1 MSRRMPRPARLNP
14 RVLLAEAG
22 VLVALVTYYELG
34 NLLFSADPQAAH
46 TAARTLWRLE
56 EQLGLF
62 LEPWFQATFSAA
74 PILMWL
80 LIFFY
85 VGPHFFLTLGF
96 YAWAYWFRFPSFP
109 EVRNS
114 LVAFT
119 LAAFGFQWFVPVSP
133 PRFIAEAGLADT
145 LEATLPV
152 NGNTGWV
159 QEFTNPYAAL
169 PSVHFGWALLVA
181 YLAIRL
187 GRSPHRWWW
196 LAYPTT
202 IGLSILATGNHW
214 LLDLA
219 YSAGVIALLELTLS
233 LWPRAWTMTTSAPAK
248 ATFPPPGIGVPGAAA
263 RGLSDPASAPGGDP
277 GPAPAADGSQ

>member
-1 MSRRMPRPARLNP
+1 MRRPTRLNR
-14 RVLLAEAG
+14 RVLLAEVG
-22 VLVALVTYYELG
+22 IVAAVFAYYELG
-34 NLLFSADPQAAH
+34 NFVFSADPQAAH
-46 TAARTLWRLE
+46 AAARTLWHLE

-62 LEPWFQATFSAA
+62 VEPWFQSAVSAA

-96 YAWAYWFRFPSFP
+96 YAWAYWYRNPSHP

-119 LAAFGFQWFVPVSP
+119 LAAFGLQWFVPVSP
-133 PRFIAEAGLADT
+133 PRFIPEAGLADT
-145 LEATLPV
+145 LAATLPV

-169 PSVHFGWALLVA
+169 PSVHFGWALVVCHLG
-181 YLAIRL
+181 IRL
-187 GRSPHRWWW
+187 SRSPHRWWW
-196 LAYPTT
+196 LAYPAA

-219 YSAGVIALLELTLS
+219 FSAGVIIVLELGLS
-233 LWPRAWTMTTSAPAK
+233 LRTRTWTTTGLVSTK
-248 ATFPPPGIGVPGAAA
+248 ATFAPPGIGVPGAAA
-263 RGLSDPASAPGGDP
+263 RGLPEPDPAPRDDPGSAPT
-277 GPAPAADGSQ
+277 ADGPR